1 MCEESTNRIQN
12 HKGGLIA
19 PTIYKTMALDI
30 IYPIILTPITIAVMY
45 ASHVLTKKSKREI
58 QEATPYQF
66 EKDEMVQGFNEVIQH
81 QRQELYRMYKGNA
94 K

>member
-1 MCEESTNRIQN
+1 
-12 HKGGLIA
+12 
-19 PTIYKTMALDI
+19 MALDI

-45 ASHVLTKKSKREI
+45 ASHVFTKKSKREI
-58 QEATPYQF
+58 QEATPYEF
-66 EKDEMVQGFNEVIQH
+66 EKDEMIQNFNEVIQH

>member
-1 MCEESTNRIQN
+1 
-12 HKGGLIA
+12 
-19 PTIYKTMALDI
+19 MALDI
-30 IYPIILTPITIAVMY
+30 IYPILLTPITIAVMY

-58 QEATPYQF
+58 QEATPYEF
-66 EKDEMVQGFNEVIQH
+66 EKDEMIQNFNEVIQH

>member
-1 MCEESTNRIQN
+1 
-12 HKGGLIA
+12 
-19 PTIYKTMALDI
+19 MALDI
-30 IYPIILTPITIAVMY
+30 IYPILLTPITIAVMY

-66 EKDEMVQGFNEVIQH
+66 EKDEMVQDFNEVIQH
-81 QRQELYRMYKGNA
+81 QRQELYRMYKGNV

>member
-1 MCEESTNRIQN
+1 
-12 HKGGLIA
+12 
-19 PTIYKTMALDI
+19 MALDI
-30 IYPIILTPITIAVMY
+30 IYPIVLTPITIAVMY
-45 ASHVLTKKSKREI
+45 ASHVLTKKSKKEI

-66 EKDEMVQGFNEVIQH
+66 ERDEMIEGFNEAIEH

>member
-1 MCEESTNRIQN
+1 
-12 HKGGLIA
+12 
-19 PTIYKTMALDI
+19 MALDI

-66 EKDEMVQGFNEVIQH
+66 EKDEMIQGFNEVIQH
-81 QRQELYRMYKGNA
+81 QRQELYRMYKGQA

>member
-1 MCEESTNRIQN
+1 
-12 HKGGLIA
+12 
-19 PTIYKTMALDI
+19 MALDI

-81 QRQELYRMYKGNA
+81 QRQELYRMYKGKA